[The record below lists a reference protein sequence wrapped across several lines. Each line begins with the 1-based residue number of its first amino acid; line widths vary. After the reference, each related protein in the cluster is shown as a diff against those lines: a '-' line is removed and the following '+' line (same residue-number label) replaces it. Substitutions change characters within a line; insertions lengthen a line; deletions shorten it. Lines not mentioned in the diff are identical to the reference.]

1 MTASPPACD
10 DPLSLTCPRSGK
22 WIALDSK
29 TRYRGHVVGFCT
41 THCRDDFQAHV
52 AEPPDD
58 TSFFNARIK
67 ALRELR
73 FPQKQPD

>member
-1 MTASPPACD
+1 
-10 DPLSLTCPRSGK
+10 
-22 WIALDSK
+22 LDSK